1 MPLPSVAQL
10 TRALKLATDIETL
23 EAELA
28 SLMGAA
34 GPTNTQGNNP
44 KEPKAA
50 KRGRPPGVPNKKKSG
65 MSEEGRQRIAEAQK
79 KRWAAKKKTDGK
91 K

>member
-10 TRALKLATDIETL
+10 TRALKLANDIETL

-28 SLMGAA
+28 SIMGGSPPDAA
-34 GPTNTQGNNP
+34 VAKP
-44 KEPKAA
+44 A
-50 KRGRPPGVPNKKKSG
+50 KRGRPPGSGAKKKRG
-65 MSEEGRQRIAEAQK
+65 MSEEGRKRIAEAQK
-79 KRWAAKKKTDGK
+79 KRWAEKKKADGK

>member
-1 MPLPSVAQL
+1 MNLPTVAQL

-28 SLMGAA
+28 SIMGGSASDA
-34 GPTNTQGNNP
+34 PVANP
-44 KEPKAA
+44 A
-50 KRGRPPGVPNKKKSG
+50 KRGRPPGPAKKKKSG
-65 MSEEGRQRIAEAQK
+65 MSEEGRKRIAEAQK
-79 KRWAAKKKTDGK
+79 KRWAEKKKPDGK